1 MFDCVEDGVKLKLQL
16 NVTHLFYLAKQE
28 GEVIKKWKASIII
41 HSLKDL
47 TEANPAKRE
56 ESDKDKTV
64 SMLQ

>member
-28 GEVIKKWKASIII
+28 GEVSKKWKASIII
-41 HSLKDL
+41 HGLKNL

>member
-1 MFDCVEDGVKLKLQL
+1 VKLKLQL
-16 NVTHLFYLAKQE
+16 NVTQLFYLAKQEE

-41 HSLKDL
+41 HGLKDL

-56 ESDKDKTV
+56 ESDKDKIV